1 MRLFVFV
8 ISLFVMTL
16 AQATPIIHP
25 DFQPVR
31 EDVELKATATA
42 KWLTFISVY
51 DVGLYASPNAKTR
64 DVLQKDIPLSL
75 EIHYLVGVK
84 KEQLIEAAE
93 VALERQHSVET
104 RQQFQTY
111 VDELHHFYQ
120 DVEEGD
126 RFRVDI
132 KPDSGLS
139 LYFNDQLRYQ
149 NASLDF
155 ANYYIGLWLADN
167 PLSDKVR
174 ASLLNWSL

>member
-1 MRLFVFV
+1 MRLSLFI
-8 ISLFVMTL
+8 ISLFIMGL

-25 DFQPVR
+25 DFQPTR

-42 KWLTFISVY
+42 KWLSFISVY
-51 DVGLYASPNAKTR
+51 DVALYASPNAKTS
-64 DVLQKDIPLSL
+64 DLLQTSMPLSL

-93 VALERQHSVET
+93 VALKRQHSEQT
-104 RQQFQTY
+104 RQQFQTS

-155 ANYYIGLWLADN
+155 ANYYIGLWLAEN
-167 PLSDKVR
+167 PLSDNVR
-174 ASLLNWSL
+174 ASLLKWSL

>member
-1 MRLFVFV
+1 MRLLLFF
-8 ISLFVMTL
+8 ISLFLMGV
-16 AQATPIIHP
+16 AQATPVIHP

-42 KWLTFISVY
+42 KWLAFISVY
-51 DVGLYASPNAKTR
+51 NVGLYASPNAKTS
-64 DVLQKDIPLSL
+64 DVLQKNIPLTL
-75 EIHYLVGVK
+75 EIHYLVGIK

-93 VALERQHSVET
+93 VALGRQHSDET
-104 RQQFQTY
+104 RQQYQTS
-111 VDELHHFYQ
+111 VDELHQFYQ

-132 KPDSGLS
+132 KPDTGLS

-149 NASLDF
+149 NANLDF